1 MAESSLLLREVEH
14 CLCMQAAKGPK
25 EPVDLKK
32 LTVRQYL
39 EATVVSVLLKGMQEV
54 VKQRPDDPLEFLAQ
68 YLREHNPKKGSNA
81 DK

>member
-1 MAESSLLLREVEH
+1 
-14 CLCMQAAKGPK
+14 MQAAKGTK

-54 VKQRPDDPLEFLAQ
+54 VKQRPDDPLEFLAD
-68 YLREHNPKKGSNA
+68 YLREHNPKKGAPA